1 MNYYKALNMNDECTD
16 AVSKDK
22 GQPIKSE
29 TPKSEEKP
37 ALPKRPPPYRP
48 NTEGRLEDT
57 ELRLVMVGRTGS
69 GKSDTGNTIMA
80 KTGHFESK
88 LSGGS
93 VTRECKRGECNH
105 AGRKVVIVDT
115 PGLFDTKVSYA
126 EISKEIIRCVSMSA
140 PGPHVF
146 LLVIQISRF
155 TDEEIDTLNRL
166 FELFGN
172 EMGKHAIITF
182 TKLDDLESEG
192 IKIEDYIKT
201 APKKLTE
208 FLKLCQN
215 RYITFNNKAS
225 EVNKTMMVKDLIE
238 FVDYIVKMNRGHH
251 YTNTMYKEAEAS
263 LQRKIKEVEKTIE
276 IQKRTEIERIQSTF
290 VQQINTVK
298 DENQILATKV
308 LSQEADQEKVHRDK
322 EIALQE
328 INRLREEMN
337 NIDKERNEEIYLRKK
352 QEKIIKEQ
360 QAKALDEK
368 EKQQIEI
375 LQTMQKQ
382 QAEMNLRTQ
391 DMERQRQLQLSTAKE
406 NHNAKIEAEIKRVM
420 DGTEQR
426 FNELLK
432 ILEAKDKANEKLQEQ
447 NKAMHADMRE
457 REKEFKKLQDEQRK
471 QLEQE
476 KHQVYE
482 DLKKQMDKKMKSMNA
497 STEEILKEQRKRN
510 KQQIEEIKKEND
522 RNNAQLQEQIKQR
535 NDTLNKI
542 RTEND
547 EKLSKQ
553 QETHK
558 KQLEE
563 EKKQNEF
570 ALAKKRE
577 EQDTLL
583 QTLSLKQNEM
593 ENNYRKENQ
602 KAQIQMKEEFERQ
615 LTAQKTSMDERM
627 ADTVHAQQEEQ
638 KKLKQ
643 ELDENR
649 RKLNDE
655 LNKGLVDKIKDIC
668 PLS

>member
-1 MNYYKALNMNDECTD
+1 
-16 AVSKDK
+16 
-22 GQPIKSE
+22 
-29 TPKSEEKP
+29 
-37 ALPKRPPPYRP
+37 
-48 NTEGRLEDT
+48 
-57 ELRLVMVGRTGS
+57 MVGRTGS
-69 GKSDTGNTIMA
+69 GKSATGNTIMA

-93 VTRECKRGECNH
+93 VTRKCKRGECNH

-172 EMGKHAIITF
+172 EMGKHALITF

-225 EVNKTMMVKDLIE
+225 EVNKTMMVEDLIE
-238 FVDYIVKMNRGHH
+238 FVDYIVKMNGGHH

-290 VQQINTVK
+290 VQQINSVK
-298 DENQILATKV
+298 EENQILATKV
-308 LSQEADQEKVHRDK
+308 FSQEADQEKVHRDK

-382 QAEMNLRTQ
+382 QAGMILRTQ

-406 NHNAKIEAEIKRVM
+406 NHNAKIEAEIKRVI
-420 DGTEQR
+420 DGTDQR
-426 FNELLK
+426 YNELLK

-447 NKAMHADMRE
+447 NKAMHDDMRE
-457 REKEFKKLQDEQRK
+457 REEEFIKLQDEQRK

-482 DLKKQMDKKMKSMNA
+482 DLKKQLDKQMKSMNA
-497 STEEILKEQRKRN
+497 STEEKLQEQRKRD
-510 KQQIEEIKKEND
+510 KQQMDEIKKEND

-535 NDTLNKI
+535 NDLLNKI

-547 EKLSKQ
+547 DKLSKQ

-558 KQLEE
+558 NQLEE
-563 EKKQNEF
+563 EKEQNEL
-570 ALAKKRE
+570 ALEMQRK
-577 EQDTLL
+577 EQETLMQAFL
-583 QTLSLKQNEM
+583 LKQNEL
-593 ENNYRKENQ
+593 EIKYLNENQ
-602 KAQIQMKEEFERQ
+602 KAQIDVKEEFERQ
-615 LTAQKTSMDERM
+615 LTAQKTLMENRM
-627 ADTVHAQQEEQ
+627 ADTLHAQQEEHKKQ
-638 KKLKQ
+638 KQKLGEEIKKFSDKQ
-643 ELDENR
+643 NMSIM
-649 RKLNDE
+649 
-655 LNKGLVDKIKDIC
+655 DKIKEFFFG
-668 PLS
+668 SRGK